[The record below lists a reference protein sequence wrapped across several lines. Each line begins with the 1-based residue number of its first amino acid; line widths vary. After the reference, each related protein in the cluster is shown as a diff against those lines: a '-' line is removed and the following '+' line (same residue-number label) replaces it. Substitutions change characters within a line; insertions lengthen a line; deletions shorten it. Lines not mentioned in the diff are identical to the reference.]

1 MLKIGIT
8 FRITN
13 AEKYEEQRDSISHD
27 WPLFLEKIN
36 ALPIWI
42 PNSISNLDNFLNEI
56 KLDGIILSGGDNIGD
71 TPIRDATENSIIN
84 YAMNKNMP
92 LLGVCRG
99 MQILN
104 EFFGGTT
111 HTLTNDS
118 HIANNHL
125 INLKNEF
132 LLNLIN
138 NSEISVNSFHK
149 NIITNSSLADIL
161 NPIALSEIDD
171 TVEAFM
177 HKNFPFIGVMW
188 HPERQQ
194 KSFDEDIL
202 KKIFEKK

>member
-13 AEKYEEQRDSISHD
+13 AETYEEQRDSISHD

-36 ALPIWI
+36 AIPIWI

-71 TPIRDATENSIIN
+71 TPIRDATENSIIK

-104 EFFGGTT
+104 EFFGGTL
-111 HTLTNDS
+111 HTLSNNSHITND
-118 HIANNHL
+118 HL
-125 INLKNEF
+125 IKLKNEF
-132 LLNLIN
+132 LLKLIN

-149 NIITNSSLADIL
+149 NIITNSSHAEIL
-161 NPIALSEIDD
+161 NPIAISEIDD

-177 HKNFPFIGVMW
+177 HQNFPFIGVMW